1 MAIRYNNAKI
11 GIKKS
16 FKFISGPS
24 KCRRRLSEIL
34 LNNISFH
41 SANAVTVDKV
51 AKSYLHSFGKSY

>member
-16 FKFISGPS
+16 FKFISGLG
-24 KCRRRLSEIL
+24 KCRRCLSEIL

-41 SANAVTVDKV
+41 SANAVTLDKV
-51 AKSYLHSFGKSY
+51 AKSY